1 MKLLQFILIVL
12 VIYVVV
18 RLVWRAY
25 GKQILSWMGR
35 KAMQRVQKSF
45 EQRMGGQPGYDGDF
59 SGNTHKQ
66 KKNSSSTKQTFREK
80 KKVGEYVDFEEID

>member
-12 VIYVVV
+12 IIYVVI

-35 KAMQRVQKSF
+35 KAMQKVQKSF
-45 EQRMGGQPGYDGDF
+45 EQRMGGQPGFGQRTD
-59 SGNTHKQ
+59 STETRREKSNA
-66 KKNSSSTKQTFREK
+66 KKHTFREK